1 MVKNLISGPILAGL
15 AQIWGHEISFVS
27 FTSTRC
33 QILSQVIIASNFK
46 ENLWSKLKK
55 MPKTP
60 HLKPDLGPLGP
71 NSGR

>member
-1 MVKNLISGPILAGL
+1 MNQTLENGENLISGPILAGL

-46 ENLWSKLKK
+46 ENL
-55 MPKTP
+55 
-60 HLKPDLGPLGP
+60 
-71 NSGR
+71 